1 MKGWRSSNFFEKGRK
16 TAKKREKKERKRR
29 EEIAQDRVMEIGEGG
44 ERLNKTKRNFL
55 KK

>member
-1 MKGWRSSNFFEKGRK
+1 MRKGEKQRRK
-16 TAKKREKKERKRR
+16 ERREKEKERKRR